1 MSSACPSRAPSP
13 RRRRGRARGP
23 RPGGRSLA
31 GAAPPLGRAVRGGG
45 AGRRPGPARQSGG
58 SVAPAGCWSE
68 AQHPRRER
76 RVRRVQR
83 RVFEGLGRH
92 RGSDR
97 ARRGD
102 DVRGRPEGAARDLSR
117 ALHAEEDQR
126 GPGQVPG
133 LRGRRRRRG
142 GVGPG

>member
-1 MSSACPSRAPSP
+1 HVSAPMK
-13 RRRRGRARGP
+13 RRLDMP
-23 RPGGRSLA
+23 QMIRPGAPGELCCHDVAALFVVLA
-31 GAAPPLGRAVRGGG
+31 LGTVGALP
-45 AGRRPGPARQSGG
+45 QG